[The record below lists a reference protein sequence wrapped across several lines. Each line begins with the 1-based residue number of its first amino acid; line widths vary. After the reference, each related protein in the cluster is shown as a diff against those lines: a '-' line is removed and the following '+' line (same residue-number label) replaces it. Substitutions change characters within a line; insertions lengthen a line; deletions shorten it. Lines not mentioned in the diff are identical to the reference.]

1 MNRLRL
7 RYLNEGDPGQ
17 RLVLATL
24 FLFLAR
30 ITVGSIFFTGGVTK
44 PPPDF
49 NWFPDWVHKEAEY
62 AQIGIY
68 KLFLE
73 AVVIPNLTFFGYL
86 QFFVELVFG
95 GLLLVGLFTRLSG
108 FVMGLW
114 AFNIALGSYPVP
126 GEQLTL
132 LELFVLMPFLVGALA
147 TGRILG
153 LDALLRNKFMA
164 SENRLVRLLGT
175 WAM

>member
-1 MNRLRL
+1 MRLK
-7 RYLNEGDPGQ
+7 YINEGDRGQ
-17 RLVLATL
+17 RLVLATF

-30 ITVGSIFFTGGVTK
+30 ITVGSIFLFAGLSK

-62 AQIGIY
+62 AQIGLY

-73 AVVIPNLTFFGYL
+73 AVVIPNITFFGWM
-86 QFFVELVFG
+86 QFITEIVLG
-95 GLLLVGLFTRLSG
+95 GLVLVGLLTRASG
-108 FVMGLW
+108 FLLGLW

-153 LDALLRNKFMA
+153 LDAVLRERWMA
-164 SENRLVRLLGT
+164 SESGFKRFLGT
-175 WAM
+175 WCM

>member
-1 MNRLRL
+1 MRL
-7 RYLNEGDPGQ
+7 RYLAEGDRGQ
-17 RLVLATL
+17 RLVLATF

-30 ITVGSIFFTGGVTK
+30 ITVGSIFFFAGLSK

-49 NWFPDWVHKEAEY
+49 NWFPEWVQKEADY
-62 AQIGIY
+62 AQIGLY

-73 AVVIPNLTFFGYL
+73 TVVIPNITFFGWM
-86 QFFVELVFG
+86 QFVTEIVLGAMV
-95 GLLLVGLFTRLSG
+95 LLGFMTRFSG
-108 FVMGLW
+108 FLLGVW

-153 LDALLRNKFMA
+153 LDALLRTRWME
-164 SENRLVRLLGT
+164 SESRLKRFLGA
-175 WAM
+175 WCM